1 MTLIEQARAIYVQ
14 YMRRSIAAQGAEC
27 SEDAITE
34 VIDGKHDEKHGVQIA
49 LLTLETQA
57 AEIARLRGLLGEAEG
72 ALVEAIIGVGDDY
85 MTSEAH
91 HPDYVLIP
99 VAKFDQLVAAE
110 EALKRGTALAKLR
123 AEKEDG

>member
-1 MTLIEQARAIYVQ
+1 MTLIEPYPGSP
-14 YMRRSIAAQGAEC
+14 M
-27 SEDAITE
+27 SEKDMALHYEASKCDAVGLVGSE
-34 VIDGKHDEKHGVQIA
+34 VRQLIGELRHSRKS
-49 LLTLETQA
+49 LETQA
-57 AEIARLRGLLGEAEG
+57 AEIARLRGLLTEAEG

-110 EALKRGTALAKLR
+110 EALKRGTTLAKLR

>member
-1 MTLIEQARAIYVQ
+1 MTLIELCPAC
-14 YMRRSIAAQGAEC
+14 GALPC
-27 SEDAITE
+27 DQTE
-34 VIDGKHDEKHGVQIA
+34 NPSVF
-49 LLTLETQA
+49 LETQA

-110 EALKRGTALAKLR
+110 EALKRGDIR
-123 AEKEDG
+123 AETGGGEDERP